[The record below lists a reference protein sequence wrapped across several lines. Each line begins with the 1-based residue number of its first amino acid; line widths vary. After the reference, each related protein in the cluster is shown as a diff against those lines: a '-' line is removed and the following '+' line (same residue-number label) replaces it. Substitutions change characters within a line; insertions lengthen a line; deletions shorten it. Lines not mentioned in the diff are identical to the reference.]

1 MAIAATIAVDL
12 LAKTDSF
19 QAALKD
25 TSQRVTKL
33 GEELKSVGQT
43 MTLAVT
49 APLVGG
55 FIAASRAID
64 EQEKSLAKL
73 DGVLRATGGAA
84 GVTGDHIKDLAASLQ
99 QTTTFGDEV
108 TISGAAVLLTFKGI
122 RNEAGAMNN
131 IFDRTLMV
139 GQDMS
144 ALLGTDLQSSMVML
158 GKAIENPVLGIS
170 ALTRVGVS
178 FTDEQKETIKTLA
191 ESNRTLDAQKL
202 VLQALETQLGGT
214 AQAMAQTVSGQ
225 ITQAANNFGDQMER
239 MGKAV
244 EPFRLV
250 MAQAMQAA
258 ANQMAGMSDNTL
270 AVVGVLG
277 AAAAAT
283 GPLVMGMG
291 QLVVSLN
298 AAVQIQKTLN
308 LTVSMNP
315 YIAAAAAIAAL
326 AAGMVYA
333 YGKSETF
340 RQVVASVAEA
350 VVSFGKTVV
359 NFAIAPIKALL
370 PVAEAIFSGLAS
382 VIGGFVSGAAGLLQM
397 VLPDSVAASV
407 TAFKDNLTG
416 GVRSAVDTA
425 KQIISEL
432 RAPSL
437 DLGVTGTN
445 AAAQDALYGPIIQA
459 SSNVAQGLTVDF
471 DKARD
476 ALGSTTIA
484 VKENTL
490 ALIPMEQAMRGNIEK
505 MQSQS
510 RVIMAAEDYQ
520 RELNEQIENT
530 TLQMGETSMAFDIL
544 TGVMDAFSSANEI
557 AKNRLGGVANSALDM
572 VSKFTPMG
580 IIVEMLSEALEYL
593 MPVVESVIEPFKI
606 IGLVLGKALAS
617 ILRALFPVIKMVAIA
632 FTYVGQIFFKI
643 AEFLAKAIGYAVYGI
658 GKAIDAIPFVSG
670 KKVIAAGQALIDMG
684 EGFGQAYKD
693 LGNAREEIRGLELPE
708 EKAKESL
715 ELTKQSADANKQT
728 AQNTQRIAEA
738 LEKERAQ
745 PRVQVVIQGGAGR
758 GGTDANADIIRQLDD
773 YFGRSTVYEERAVGR
788 VDSFNE

>member
-1 MAIAATIAVDL
+1 MAIAAKIAVDIV
-12 LAKTDSF
+12 ARTESF
-19 QAALKD
+19 QKAMSNLSDRLKSTGERISQTGQTLTANFTVPLAAASAGMYQAVQAASDLEETQSAIGVVFGDVAGDIMSFSETAATALGMSQQEALEASRKFGMFAQSAKLSGEETVAFSTEMVQLAADMASFNNASPEQTIYAIGAALRGEAEPIRNFDVLLDDATLRMRAFEMGIIATTKNALTPQQRVLAAHAEILAQTTKQQGD
-25 TSQRVTKL
+25 FARTSQGLANQQRILTAEFANVNAQL
-33 GEELKSVGQT
+33 GQAFLPVALQLVEALRSNVIPLIIQFANYMSSLSPEIIATGVALGGV
-43 MTLAVT
+43 LAVLG
-49 APLVGG
+49 PVLIVIGQVIKVGG
-55 FIAASRAID
+55 M
-64 EQEKSLAKL
+64 L
-73 DGVLRATGGAA
+73 
-84 GVTGDHIKDLAASLQ
+84 
-99 QTTTFGDEV
+99 
-108 TISGAAVLLTFKGI
+108 
-122 RNEAGAMNN
+122 AGA
-131 IFDRTLMV
+131 FSL
-139 GQDMS
+139 
-144 ALLGTDLQSSMVML
+144 
-158 GKAIENPVLGIS
+158 PV
-170 ALTRVGVS
+170 
-178 FTDEQKETIKTLA
+178 
-191 ESNRTLDAQKL
+191 
-202 VLQALETQLGGT
+202 
-214 AQAMAQTVSGQ
+214 
-225 ITQAANNFGDQMER
+225 
-239 MGKAV
+239 
-244 EPFRLV
+244 
-250 MAQAMQAA
+250 
-258 ANQMAGMSDNTL
+258 
-270 AVVGVLG
+270 
-277 AAAAAT
+277 
-283 GPLVMGMG
+283 
-291 QLVVSLN
+291 
-298 AAVQIQKTLN
+298 
-308 LTVSMNP
+308 
-315 YIAAAAAIAAL
+315 AAIAAL
-326 AAGMVYA
+326 SAAFVVLYA
-333 YGKSETF
+333 RSETF
-340 RQVVASVAEA
+340 RAVVAAMVASLSNF
-350 VVSFGKTVV
+350 VSYIVGTVLGT
-359 NFAIAPIKALL
+359 ISKI
-370 PVAEAIFSGLAS
+370 IDGLAWLGRAVGS
-382 VIGGFVSGAAGLLQM
+382 VGAKFGIE
-397 VLPDSVAASV
+397 
-407 TAFKDNLTG
+407 FTG
-416 GVRSAVDTA
+416 DVRNAIDTA

-530 TLQMGETSMAFDIL
+530 TLQMGETSMAFDVL
-544 TGVMDAFSSANEI
+544 SSVMDAFSSANEI

-572 VSKFTPMG
+572 VAKFTPMG

-643 AEFLAKAIGYAVYGI
+643 AEFLSKAIGYAVYGI

-670 KKVIAAGQALIDMG
+670 KKVIRAGQALIDMG